1 MSTIQVV
8 STANA
13 PAPVSNFSQ
22 ARIWNGMVFCSGDIG
37 LDPKSGQLVEG
48 TTTDRTI
55 QAIRNL
61 SSVLEAAGSSLKH
74 VIKVNVYL
82 TTMDNFAAMNQGY
95 VQGFE
100 QPFPSR
106 TCVNVVALPMG
117 ADVEVECIAALA

>member
-8 STANA
+8 KASDA
-13 PAPVSNFSQ
+13 PTPVSHFSQ
-22 ARIWNGMVFCSGDIG
+22 ARIWNGVVYCSGDLG
-37 LDPKSGQLVEG
+37 LDPKTNQLVDG
-48 TTTDRTI
+48 TTTERTV

-61 SSVLEAAGSSLKH
+61 STILEAAGSSLKH

-95 VQGFE
+95 AQCFE

-106 TCVNVVALPMG
+106 TCVNVVALPLG
-117 ADVEVECIAALA
+117 GDVEIECIAALA